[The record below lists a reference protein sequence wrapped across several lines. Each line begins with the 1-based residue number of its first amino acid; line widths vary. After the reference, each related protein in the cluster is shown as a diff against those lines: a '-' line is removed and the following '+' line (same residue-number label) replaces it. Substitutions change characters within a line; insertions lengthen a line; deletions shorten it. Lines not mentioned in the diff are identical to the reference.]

1 MDSQKNVLVFNN
13 MPRVI
18 NKVTFITESNALMDE
33 VKKIISSD
41 NSILDFNK
49 IYPIPDFKEYDYKFT
64 LYHILYKLA
73 SMGIEKHVKDYLP
86 RRSVAT
92 NEYRYVDGIYL
103 DTVRRLSREMKVTKN
118 EARFLEVTTKERIIA
133 HIRAIASKL
142 IGIGEE
148 LPKGY
153 HDFKNFESKEFI
165 KAIEDNA
172 DFYFNNLLKYGVI
185 FKLSWYTFYWGE
197 EKALSAMWLNSNTI
211 KFYTRFSNV
220 LPLLIELSKKIACMN
235 IGIEYKYIHL
245 DLPSKA
251 FKYNINYLGA
261 HEVTLSDNEKV
272 NIYNELTK

>member
-1 MDSQKNVLVFNN
+1 MDNQKNVLVFNN

-18 NKVTFITESNALMDE
+18 NKVSFDTEDNVLME
-33 VKKIISSD
+33 EIKKIISSD
-41 NSILDFNK
+41 KSILDFNK
-49 IYPIPDFKEYDYKFT
+49 IYPMPDFKEYDYKFT

-92 NEYRYVDGIYL
+92 NEYRYIDGIYL
-103 DTVRRLSREMKVTKN
+103 DTVRRLSREMKAAKK
-118 EARFLEVTTKERIIA
+118 EAELLKVTTKERIIA
-133 HIRAIASKL
+133 NIRAITANL
-142 IGIGEE
+142 IGLGEE

-153 HDFKNFESKEFI
+153 HDFKNFESEEFI
-165 KAIEDNA
+165 KAIEENA
-172 DFYFNNLLKYGVI
+172 DFYFNNLLKYGVV

-197 EKALSAMWLNSNTI
+197 EKAISPMWLNSNTI
-211 KFYTRFSNV
+211 KFYTRFSDV
-220 LPLLIELSKKIACMN
+220 LPILIELSKKIACMN
-235 IGIEYKYIHL
+235 IAIEYKYIHL

-261 HEVTLSDNEKV
+261 NEVILSDNEKD